1 MSNGGSP
8 CARLFRS
15 RRPVRASLIPS
26 SSAHR
31 SRTMWR
37 MKSHSLTI
45 RLEADMERELEAVYV
60 ETGRSRG
67 DIMCEALGR

>member
-1 MSNGGSP
+1 
-8 CARLFRS
+8 
-15 RRPVRASLIPS
+15 
-26 SSAHR
+26 
-31 SRTMWR
+31 MWR